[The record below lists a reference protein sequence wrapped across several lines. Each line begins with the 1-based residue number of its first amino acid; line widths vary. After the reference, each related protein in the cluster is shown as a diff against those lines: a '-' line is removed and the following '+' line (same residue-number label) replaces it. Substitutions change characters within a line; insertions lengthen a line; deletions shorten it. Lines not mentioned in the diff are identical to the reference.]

1 MQQGTAAR
9 FGAGGGDLS
18 VGAREGA
25 AASTVEAIMFAIREG
40 DGIGGQIYGAGIAA
54 LKHPDNQ
61 RRLAECSNRQ
71 LKELVGRLKAI
82 RPRYPVITKEVISY
96 VARLRYRKDSSND
109 QASV

>member
-1 MQQGTAAR
+1 MKSE
-9 FGAGGGDLS
+9 D
-18 VGAREGA
+18 GA

-40 DGIGGQIYGAGIAA
+40 DGIGGQIYGAGITA

-61 RRLAECSNRQ
+61 RRLAECSSRQ

-96 VARLRYRKDSSND
+96 VARFQHRKDN
-109 QASV
+109 ANAFTF